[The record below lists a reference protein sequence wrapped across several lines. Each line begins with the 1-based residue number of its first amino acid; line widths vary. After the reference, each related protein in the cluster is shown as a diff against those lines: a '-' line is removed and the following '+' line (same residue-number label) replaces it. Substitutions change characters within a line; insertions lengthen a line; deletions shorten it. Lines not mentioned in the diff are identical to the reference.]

1 MKRTVYS
8 PFIFI
13 CLLLIVSCSTSKKNT
28 GKTSWLAQK
37 YHNLTSK
44 YNGYFNANELY
55 LGSLEKL
62 KSQHDA
68 NYTQILPV
76 YEELEGNP
84 MSVSSDLDN
93 AIKKSSIVIELH
105 RPARWTD
112 DAYLLIGKS
121 HYLKQEYETAEEVFL
136 FMEGAF
142 NPDIKKRKYVK
153 LSPKDKALSKKK
165 ELEEKQKRKE
175 DLERQKQLEKEA
187 EEIYKRDA
195 ARAKERERKEKLE
208 EKKDL
213 AKAKA
218 KEREDKA
225 KERKKALKQK
235 QKEREQR
242 IKDSKKNKGKSTP
255 KKSSAP
261 AENKTATTPVVE
273 TKPIETPAPAPKKEE
288 KPKYDLNKIN
298 QNKTQDYSS
307 GSKYPAD
314 EPEKPVTIQYKLDT
328 KTSKKPKNYFWSHR
342 PCFQESQ
349 LWLAKTYTERKK
361 YEEAESLLK
370 LLIEDPTTFKDI
382 KAQAH
387 EARGNNFIKT
397 KNYSNAISALTSAV
411 EMKEHKKSQRAR
423 LCYIIAQLSQNQG
436 DFNKA
441 SDYFAMAAKLSTDY
455 EMEFNAA
462 LSQATQTAGS
472 DYLSTKEKLEKMLK
486 DGKNKE
492 YKADIYYALGNLAM
506 SNGNKPDAKLAY
518 QNCLRNDEKGSPKK
532 TESYYQLANLSF
544 QEEDYLASKNYFDS
558 TALTLPKN
566 DPRTK
571 SVNSYQENL
580 TEIAANITTIQLQD
594 SLIKIAG
601 LSEKERKALAVKL
614 KAAMA
619 ESSSAQITMSGNKKG
634 NIPKPPTNPNAPKS
648 NFFAYDEKEVRKGL
662 KEFKNKWG
670 ERKLEDNW
678 RRSNKK
684 SLTNFDDPKDPNALD
699 IVSESQIAQITDQ
712 DLEVIFAAVPYS
724 QEAKKISHEKIAKA
738 LYNLGILYK
747 EKVQNLPKSI
757 ESYETLIK
765 RFPSSSYEPEALFQL
780 YSIYSEMN
788 NASKAKSYL
797 DLLLQ
802 KYPQSPYALAI
813 TDSEFASRRLKDQNK
828 DAIAYDSAYT
838 EFSNREYAKAYEIGT
853 RLFSSMPKSHNLLP
867 RVSLLNALCIG
878 KLKGEAEY
886 LTALKDLIAK
896 YPNTDEQKR
905 AREIMRLLGQR
916 TSGSN
921 TSVAGTSSSVSKFR
935 LDPNDQHFVL
945 AVIKDKDLSLN
956 NAKAKISD
964 FNSTYHQL
972 ANYQLSNMFLGRS
985 DERISIVVI
994 RRFSSKVDAMKYY
1007 EGAISQKAV
1016 FLSDKPGAFELFA
1029 IGQNNYRVMVEQE
1042 SVDLYRDFFLESY
1055 LNE

>member
-1 MKRTVYS
+1 MKRTLYS

-62 KSQHDA
+62 KSQHAA

-76 YEELEGNP
+76 YEELDGNP

-121 HYLKQEYETAEEVFL
+121 HYLKQEFETAEEVFL
-136 FMEGAF
+136 FMEDAF
-142 NPDIKKRKYVK
+142 NPDFKKRKYVK

-175 DLERQKQLEKEA
+175 DLDRQKQLEKEA

-195 ARAKERERKEKLE
+195 ARAKEREKKEKLE

-242 IKDSKKNKGKSTP
+242 IKDSKKNKGKTAP
-255 KKSSAP
+255 KKSPAP
-261 AENKTATTPVVE
+261 AVNKTVTAPVVE
-273 TKPIETPAPAPKKEE
+273 TKPVETPAPKKEE

-314 EPEKPVTIQYKLDT
+314 EPEKPVTIQYKIDT
-328 KTSKKPKNYFWSHR
+328 RTSKKPKNYFWSHR

-370 LLIEDPTTFKDI
+370 ILIEDPTTFKDI

-387 EARGNNFIKT
+387 EARGNNFIKM
-397 KNYSNAISALTSAV
+397 KNYANAISALTSAV

-441 SDYFAMAAKLSTDY
+441 SEYFAMAAKLSTDY

-462 LSQATQTAGS
+462 LSQATQTAGG

-486 DGKNKE
+486 EGKNKE
-492 YKADIYYALGNLAM
+492 YKADIYYALGNLAIAHD
-506 SNGNKPDAKLAY
+506 NKQDAKLAY
-518 QNCLRNDEKGSPKK
+518 QNCLRNDEKDSPKK

-544 QEEDYLASKNYFDS
+544 QDEDYLASKNYFDS

-571 SVNSYQENL
+571 SVNSYQL
-580 TEIAANITTIQLQD
+580 C
-594 SLIKIAG
+594 
-601 LSEKERKALAVKL
+601 LA
-614 KAAMA
+614 
-619 ESSSAQITMSGNKKG
+619 IKKG
-634 NIPKPPTNPNAPKS
+634 ISLSLRPIQMH
-648 NFFAYDEKEVRKGL
+648 L
-662 KEFKNKWG
+662 
-670 ERKLEDNW
+670 
-678 RRSNKK
+678 
-684 SLTNFDDPKDPNALD
+684 SLTFLPM
-699 IVSESQIAQITDQ
+699 T
-712 DLEVIFAAVPYS
+712 
-724 QEAKKISHEKIAKA
+724 KKK
-738 LYNLGILYK
+738 
-747 EKVQNLPKSI
+747 
-757 ESYETLIK
+757 
-765 RFPSSSYEPEALFQL
+765 
-780 YSIYSEMN
+780 
-788 NASKAKSYL
+788 
-797 DLLLQ
+797 
-802 KYPQSPYALAI
+802 
-813 TDSEFASRRLKDQNK
+813 
-828 DAIAYDSAYT
+828 
-838 EFSNREYAKAYEIGT
+838 
-853 RLFSSMPKSHNLLP
+853 
-867 RVSLLNALCIG
+867 
-878 KLKGEAEY
+878 
-886 LTALKDLIAK
+886 
-896 YPNTDEQKR
+896 
-905 AREIMRLLGQR
+905 
-916 TSGSN
+916 
-921 TSVAGTSSSVSKFR
+921 
-935 LDPNDQHFVL
+935 
-945 AVIKDKDLSLN
+945 
-956 NAKAKISD
+956 
-964 FNSTYHQL
+964 
-972 ANYQLSNMFLGRS
+972 
-985 DERISIVVI
+985 
-994 RRFSSKVDAMKYY
+994 
-1007 EGAISQKAV
+1007 
-1016 FLSDKPGAFELFA
+1016 
-1029 IGQNNYRVMVEQE
+1029 
-1042 SVDLYRDFFLESY
+1042 
-1055 LNE
+1055 